1 MITEEQL
8 LELGFKRVDPE
19 WDDEEE
25 FHFFLLDITDDL
37 YLMTNCSDEEPAFMV
52 DRLNE
57 VKVNIR
63 EYEALKK
70 FIEFLHMIL

>member
-25 FHFFLLDITDDL
+25 FHFFLLDINDDV
-37 YLMTNCSDEEPAFMV
+37 YLMTNCSDDDPAFIV
-52 DRLNE
+52 DRLND

-63 EYEALKK
+63 DEGTLRTL
-70 FIEFLHMIL
+70 IELLVSIL

>member
-19 WDDEEE
+19 WDDE

-52 DRLNE
+52 DRLND

-63 EYEALKK
+63 EYDALKK
-70 FIEFLHMIL
+70 FIEFLHTIL